1 MQGDKRSD
9 QGPSGC
15 CGAQGTQ
22 NGVGVIAVAE
32 SRRLPDDVFE
42 KSGFST
48 SEETEGVWCV
58 PVGGQGYEHVQAGP
72 MSHI

>member
-1 MQGDKRSD
+1 MLWSAGDPD
-9 QGPSGC
+9 
-15 CGAQGTQ
+15 
-22 NGVGVIAVAE
+22 GVGVMAVAE
-32 SRRLPDDVFE
+32 SRRLPDDVLE

-58 PVGGQGYEHVQAGP
+58 PVGGQGYEYEQAGP